1 MLDPKRTVEKQRLCL
16 HKFRGTFA
24 EGLKDLGKSVEY
36 INFKDGGQ
44 YVSIEPN
51 RHVAFKAMN
60 NFLTQHL
67 NEPQ

>member
-1 MLDPKRTVEKQRLCL
+1 MLDPKRTFGKQRLCL
-16 HKFRGTFA
+16 HKFSGKFA
-24 EGLKDLGKSVEY
+24 ESLKDLGKSVEY

-44 YVSIEPN
+44 YFSIQHN

-67 NEPQ
+67 NELQ